1 VHSSI
6 KEVPIKAQSTL
17 CKDEWIIK
25 QLCHQNKEVPSV
37 QTSTSFKCNR
47 FHIDFEYLFFH
58 EIQNHQ
64 NHQ

>member
-1 VHSSI
+1 MNGLLNNYAI
-6 KEVPIKAQSTL
+6 KTKKFQVF
-17 CKDEWIIK
+17 
-25 QLCHQNKEVPSV
+25 

-58 EIQNHQ
+58 EIENHQ